1 MFDFLNLFPGF
12 YAEKQEDLILC
23 AWHIKNSLTCRPR
36 SESSQLHSSISNIR
50 VILCL
55 YGSFMGWLMNIGAG
69 HVVQKMPYYYM
80 VNTLY
85 ALKGFYSVQ
94 LSAAGES
101 TSISHTAFQVTSLG
115 HQALHALTQER
126 AGFGKQDEEV
136 DREYQQLKR
145 KERWS

>member
-1 MFDFLNLFPGF
+1 
-12 YAEKQEDLILC
+12 
-23 AWHIKNSLTCRPR
+23 
-36 SESSQLHSSISNIR
+36 
-50 VILCL
+50 
-55 YGSFMGWLMNIGAG
+55 
-69 HVVQKMPYYYM
+69 M

-85 ALKGFYSVQ
+85 ALKGFYFVQ

-136 DREYQQLKR
+136 DREYHSSNEGEMELALFKTFAELSHPLSIY
-145 KERWS
+145 KYLHLSSWLLH